1 MRALKLFT
9 RVASLVCMLAAA
21 PAAVRAQREKLPP
34 DDLDAVEKTWPQAKK
49 TNTGIRYV
57 IEREGQGDL
66 PIPGEIVSVLYVG
79 SLLQGGKQFDK
90 NQDRLHP
97 FVFRLGRGFVIQ
109 GWDQVIQL
117 MKPGEKRLVI
127 IPSEL
132 AYGTH
137 GQPPTIP
144 SDSTLVFE
152 IELLSVKRDT

>member
-1 MRALKLFT
+1 MRTLKI
-9 RVASLVCMLAAA
+9 ASLVCALATVAA
-21 PAAVRAQREKLPP
+21 PAALHAQREKLTP
-34 DDLDAVEKTWPQAKK
+34 DDLDLVEKTWPQARK
-49 TNTGIRYV
+49 TSTGIRYV
-57 IEREGQGDL
+57 IEQEGKGA
-66 PIPGEIVSVLYVG
+66 PPVPGEMVSVLYIG
-79 SLLQGGKQFDK
+79 TLLDSRKEFDR

-144 SDSTLVFE
+144 RDAALVFE
-152 IELLSVKRDT
+152 IELLSIKRDT